1 MPVFTKAQKMSF
13 GLLSVL
19 LLAPVELAPEGKQKP
34 KIIVLDLVNG
44 ADLDEARL
52 EALGDAVV
60 TALSGAPVEVL
71 SAADLRKTVEV
82 KASQSALGCVQGDCL
97 LDLAKAWQ
105 ARYVLTGSIA
115 QFKNQIIL
123 NLKLIDSNNDNLK
136 VLLRETVEAEPTA
149 LTALARVSAAKIR
162 QKLGGPPPS
171 SDELSVLRAKNVPL
185 VGLSFGL
192 AGVGGLLTAG
202 WYQLQ
207 ANDSGQL
214 ALAESS
220 DRILGPFHADR
231 SDAAVGIARWS
242 IGISAAL
249 FVSAYW
255 SWSQGL

>member
-1 MPVFTKAQKMSF
+1 MSF

-60 TALSGAPVEVL
+60 TALSGAPIEVL

-123 NLKLIDSNNDNLK
+123 NLKLIDSNNDNLQ
-136 VLLRETVEAEPTA
+136 VLLRETVEAEPAA

-171 SDELSVLRAKNVPL
+171 SEELSVLRAKNVPL
-185 VGLSFGL
+185 VGLSLGL
-192 AGVGGLLTAG
+192 AGVGGMLTAG
-202 WYQLQ
+202 WHQLQ
-207 ANDSGQL
+207 ANDSAQR
-214 ALAESS
+214 ALDAAN
-220 DRILGPFHADR
+220 DRILGPYHADR
-231 SDAAVGIARWS
+231 SDAAVSVARWS
-242 IGISAAL
+242 VGVSAVL
-249 FVSAYW
+249 LTSAYW
-255 SWSQGL
+255 SWSKGL

>member
-1 MPVFTKAQKMSF
+1 MSF
-13 GLLSVL
+13 GLLSLL
-19 LLAPVELAPEGKQKP
+19 LLAPVDLASDGERNP

-44 ADLDEARL
+44 ADLDDARL

-60 TALSGAPVEVL
+60 TALSGAPVDVL

-123 NLKLIDSNNDNLK
+123 NLKLIDSSNDNLQ
-136 VLLRETVEAEPTA
+136 VLLRETVEAEPAA

-162 QKLGGPPPS
+162 QKLGGAPPS
-171 SDELSVLRAKNVPL
+171 DDEISVLRARNVPL
-185 VGLSFGL
+185 VGLSLGL
-192 AGVGGLLTAG
+192 AGVGSALTAG
-202 WYQLQ
+202 WYQLK
-207 ANDSGQL
+207 ANDAKER
-214 ALAESS
+214 ALDVA
-220 DRILGPFHADR
+220 DDAILGPFYADR
-231 SDAAVGIARWS
+231 SVASVTVARWS
-242 IGISAAL
+242 IAASTVL
-249 FVSAYW
+249 FASAYW

>member
-1 MPVFTKAQKMSF
+1 MSF
-13 GLLSVL
+13 GLLSML
-19 LLAPVELAPEGKQKP
+19 LFAPVELAPEGKQKP

-123 NLKLIDSNNDNLK
+123 NLKLIDSNNDNLQ
-136 VLLRETVEAEPTA
+136 VLLRETVEAEPAA

-171 SDELSVLRAKNVPL
+171 SEELSVLRAKNVPL
-185 VGLSFGL
+185 VGLSLGL
-192 AGVGGLLTAG
+192 AGVGGMLTAG

-207 ANDSGQL
+207 ANDSAEL
-214 ALAESS
+214 ALIRAN
-220 DRILGPFHADR
+220 DVILGPYHADR
-231 SDAAVGIARWS
+231 SEASVSVARWS
-242 IGISAAL
+242 VAVSTVLLA
-249 FVSAYW
+249 SAYW